1 MKNDPEVINK
11 RNVCNCFKIS
21 YLFRIIIMKVFLLI
35 LSLFTV
41 SFSASYVHAGNC
53 DTHSTDKKEKGSGI

>member
-1 MKNDPEVINK
+1 
-11 RNVCNCFKIS
+11 
-21 YLFRIIIMKVFLLI
+21 MKVFLLI

>member
-1 MKNDPEVINK
+1 
-11 RNVCNCFKIS
+11 
-21 YLFRIIIMKVFLLI
+21 MKVFLLI

-53 DTHSTDKKEKGSGI
+53 DTHSTDKKRKRLWDIILNIILRNSKKKAVLAISRTAFLVC